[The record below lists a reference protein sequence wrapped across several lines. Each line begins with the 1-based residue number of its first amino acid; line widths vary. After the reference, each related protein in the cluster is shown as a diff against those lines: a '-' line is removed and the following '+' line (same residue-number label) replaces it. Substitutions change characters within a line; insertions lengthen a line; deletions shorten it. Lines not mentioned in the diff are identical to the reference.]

1 MYSKWLINTKLK
13 VSFILRTFPVCIV
26 GFLFL
31 GSVSG
36 LSFYRDLHWW
46 ITSKNLCLTPLLS
59 CWIKRRTRC
68 LMGKRNVCLSSLLR
82 RFDRSP
88 RTLVTPMRS
97 SWLGTVSQKI
107 HPVFYSNSLY
117 LPLSLIFPSH
127 IINFIHYPPYKLV
140 IFMLAG
146 TQLQEC
152 K

>member
-1 MYSKWLINTKLK
+1 MALK
-13 VSFILRTFPVCIV
+13 YKIKGVLHSAHISNLYCWFSF
-26 GFLFL
+26 
-31 GSVSG
+31 SW
-36 LSFYRDLHWW
+36 LSFRPIVLPGSPLVKDVK
-46 ITSKNLCLTPLLS
+46 SLCLTPLLS

-82 RFDRSP
+82 HFDRSP
-88 RTLVTPMRS
+88 RTLVTSMRS
-97 SWLGTVSQKI
+97 SLLGTASKKI

-117 LPLSLIFPSH
+117 LPLSLIFAPH
-127 IINFIHYPPYKLV
+127 IINYRHYPPYKLV

>member
-1 MYSKWLINTKLK
+1 MAQKYKIKGVLHSAHISNLYFWF
-13 VSFILRTFPVCIV
+13 SF
-26 GFLFL
+26 
-31 GSVSG
+31 SG
-36 LSFYRDLHWW
+36 LSFRPVVLPGSPLVKYV
-46 ITSKNLCLTPLLS
+46 KNLCLTPSLS

-88 RTLVTPMRS
+88 RTLVTPMCSYCLRTAS
-97 SWLGTVSQKI
+97 KKI

-127 IINFIHYPPYKLV
+127 IINFRHYPPYKLV